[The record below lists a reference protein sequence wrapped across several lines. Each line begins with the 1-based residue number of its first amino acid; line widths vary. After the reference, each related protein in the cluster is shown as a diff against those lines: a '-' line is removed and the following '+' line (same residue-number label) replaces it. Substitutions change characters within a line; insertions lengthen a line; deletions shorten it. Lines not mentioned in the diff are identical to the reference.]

1 MIISTDTGKNYWKKP
16 DENSN
21 VDKIKALLD
30 DLQKKRPESA

>member
-1 MIISTDTGKNYWKKP
+1 MYNQKWWLFQQTLEKNYWKKP

-30 DLQKKRPESA
+30 D